1 MTLEQFLSRN
11 DFVLLPKLLRW
22 FQALAGFRVTPLGW
36 LVLLAW
42 GVTATMSAS
51 GLERPVYLIAC
62 AWTAPVVI
70 ALILGRLL
78 LPRVAVTADFPDRA
92 AAGQSIAIRCT
103 LQNKRRWPA
112 LSLGTGIF
120 QLPPEFDT
128 AAAAADIDAIG
139 PGETAHS
146 TVQIVPRRRG
156 IYSMPPVK
164 AFSTF
169 PLNLYR
175 TPAGQSTTWPLLVL
189 PSFHPLY
196 QIDVPLGLR
205 YQPGGI
211 SLTSNTGESPEYI
224 GNRDYFDGDSI
235 RHIDFRAW
243 ARLAK
248 PAVREFKEEYYCRVA
263 LVLDTFTGKAHP
275 PSPDGFPDF
284 EAAVSMTAA
293 IADALSRTDYLI
305 DLFAAGP
312 ELHVFRAGRH
322 TAHFENILEILAGVG
337 HTVDNPFERL
347 APALLEELRNI
358 SSVICVFLDW
368 DESREHLVRAAAEA
382 GSSTKVIIV
391 RDGET
396 SAPLNALHAWAGQ
409 VRQVSLAAVTGGR
422 LGEL

>member
-1 MTLEQFLSRN
+1 
-11 DFVLLPKLLRW
+11 
-22 FQALAGFRVTPLGW
+22 
-36 LVLLAW
+36 
-42 GVTATMSAS
+42 
-51 GLERPVYLIAC
+51 
-62 AWTAPVVI
+62 
-70 ALILGRLL
+70 
-78 LPRVAVTADFPDRA
+78 
-92 AAGQSIAIRCT
+92 
-103 LQNKRRWPA
+103 
-112 LSLGTGIF
+112 
-120 QLPPEFDT
+120 
-128 AAAAADIDAIG
+128 
-139 PGETAHS
+139 
-146 TVQIVPRRRG
+146 
-156 IYSMPPVK
+156 
-164 AFSTF
+164 
-169 PLNLYR
+169 
-175 TPAGQSTTWPLLVL
+175 
-189 PSFHPLY
+189 
-196 QIDVPLGLR
+196 
-205 YQPGGI
+205 
-211 SLTSNTGESPEYI
+211 
-224 GNRDYFDGDSI
+224 
-235 RHIDFRAW
+235 
-243 ARLAK
+243 
-248 PAVREFKEEYYCRVA
+248 VREFKEEYYCRVA